1 MQMQRA
7 VLPLIEL
14 AGFLGN
20 QLRGKKKKQYTQ
32 EKQDGMNSIIR
43 GRVLDA
49 LPLFR
54 RVTLGSKLLSI
65 LFKILKAYLIN
76 FEYLIFHIPIYY
88 LDRLHLGHA
97 EH

>member
-1 MQMQRA
+1 

-14 AGFLGN
+14 ADFLGN

-49 LPLFR
+49 LPLF
-54 RVTLGSKLLSI
+54 
-65 LFKILKAYLIN
+65 
-76 FEYLIFHIPIYY
+76 
-88 LDRLHLGHA
+88 A
-97 EH
+97 E